1 MFSDACVS
9 HFSLKIET
17 KKNKNMNFYDIFE
30 EDLFKVEE
38 RLEAER
44 DSIGVFLSTLFKDEL
59 VVRKLGRVSNLNV
72 LQYLAS
78 RADAMQQKSE
88 NAGCRAQA
96 KHYKRTLVAVLRRAP
111 LPVLEHEDSKGN
123 TLLHYCALLGSYEAT
138 EILVEKKVKVARN
151 FEGVLAYAIC
161 TDPHT
166 KGLLRSYMRKC
177 QSRHST
183 SRFFESVK
191 KAKKIV
197 DSSSSEELSF
207 VDKKPAI
214 DFYKLN
220 VGENA
225 AGDAPASAEDTAIGF
240 VPPLSPKDRV
250 KAGMRDAN
258 GAYRFSTSNLR
269 TKCVGDLPIEEV
281 CIRRYPGRLYV
292 IFDRIL
298 GLECAKPGV
307 ESIFLVVRCSS
318 WLATT
323 SSHEASA
330 CVELREIVAVPIFRD
345 TSEISVDVCVRQ
357 NVRGSLGGI
366 LGISSV
372 KNKRIGG
379 FRVALNPGM
388 LGRCHNTVVKMECS
402 IVYSAY
408 HSTLLQM
415 LRRMFIGSKASTSSA
430 DLFFSYIA
438 EDELEHVE
446 APEPRCIETLF
457 DWLKVRKVSP
467 YVWFR
472 GFVNVRGEGGATTQ
486 LWKRRLV
493 KWQGIHLTVHNE
505 HSGASFGG
513 VNMTQVT
520 DFSTESGDPAT
531 LRNYVKLVLES
542 SVFEMSFDNSETYE
556 KFLGSL
562 KYFLEF

>member
-1 MFSDACVS
+1 
-9 HFSLKIET
+9 
-17 KKNKNMNFYDIFE
+17 MNFYDIFE
-30 EDLFKVEE
+30 ENVLKIEE

-44 DSIGVFLSTLFKDEL
+44 SNIDAFLSTLLKEEL

-72 LQYLAS
+72 PQYLVS
-78 RADAMQQKSE
+78 RADALYQRDEDPECS
-88 NAGCRAQA
+88 AQA
-96 KHYKRTLVAVLRRAP
+96 EHYKDALVAVLKRAS
-111 LPVLEHEDSKGN
+111 LSVLEHEDSKGN
-123 TLLHYCALLGSYEAT
+123 TLLHYCALLGNYEAM
-138 EILVEKKVKVARN
+138 EILVVKKVKVARN

-161 TDPHT
+161 TNPHT
-166 KGLLRSYMRKC
+166 RCLLRGYMRKY
-177 QSRHST
+177 QSKYST
-183 SRFFESVK
+183 SRFFETVK
-191 KAKKIV
+191 KAKKTV
-197 DSSSSEELSF
+197 DSSSSQELSF
-207 VDKKPAI
+207 ADKKPAI

-220 VGENA
+220 VCESA
-225 AGDAPASAEDTAIGF
+225 AGDAASVDDTMTGF
-240 VPPLSPKDRV
+240 VPLRFLKKRAKTGLGDVS
-250 KAGMRDAN
+250 
-258 GAYRFSTSNLR
+258 GAYRFCTSNLR

-281 CIRRYPGRLYV
+281 CIKRYPGRLYV

-298 GLECAKPGV
+298 GLECANPGV

-330 CVELREIVAVPIFRD
+330 CVELREIVTVPIFRD
-345 TSEISVDVCVRQ
+345 TNEISVDICVRQ
-357 NVRGSLGGI
+357 SVRGGFGGI

-379 FRVALNPGM
+379 FRVALNPGI
-388 LGRCHNTVVKMECS
+388 LGRCHNAVVKMECG
-402 IVYSAY
+402 IVYSTY

-415 LRRMFIGSKASTSSA
+415 LRRMFIGSKATTSSA
-430 DLFFSYIA
+430 DLFLSYIA

-446 APEPRCIETLF
+446 APEPRCIDTLL

-505 HSGASFGG
+505 HSGASFGEL
-513 VNMTQVT
+513 NMTQIT

-531 LRNYVKLVLES
+531 LRNYVKLVLKS
-542 SVFEMSFDNSETYE
+542 SVFEMIFDNSETYE

>member
-1 MFSDACVS
+1 MNLCEIFDEDL
-9 HFSLKIET
+9 LKI
-17 KKNKNMNFYDIFE
+17 
-30 EDLFKVEE
+30 EE
-38 RLEAER
+38 RLEAEK
-44 DSIGVFLSTLFKDEL
+44 SNMSAFLGTLVKEEL
-59 VVRKLGRVSNLNV
+59 VVRKLGRVSSLNV
-72 LQYLAS
+72 PQYLAS
-78 RADAMQQKSE
+78 RADALQQRSE
-88 NAGCRAQA
+88 DAECRAQA
-96 KHYKRTLVAVLRRAP
+96 EHYKRALVAVLRRAP
-111 LPVLEHEDSKGN
+111 LPVLEHEDTKGN
-123 TLLHYCALLGSYEAT
+123 TLLHYCALLGSYEAM
-138 EILVEKKVKVARN
+138 EILVERKVKVARN
-151 FEGVLAYAIC
+151 FEGVLAYAVC
-161 TDPHT
+161 SDPHT
-166 KGLLRSYMRKC
+166 KGLLRGYMRKY
-177 QSRHST
+177 QSRHSA

-191 KAKKIV
+191 KTKKAV
-197 DSSSSEELSF
+197 DSSSSQELSF

-220 VGENA
+220 VGESSAVDA
-225 AGDAPASAEDTAIGF
+225 AESAESTATGF
-240 VPPLSPKDRV
+240 VPLQCLENGA
-250 KAGMRDAN
+250 KAGPRDAS
-258 GAYRFSTSNLR
+258 GTYRFSTSNLR

-307 ESIFLVVRCSS
+307 ESVFLVVRCSS

-330 CVELREIVAVPIFRD
+330 CVELREIVAVPVFRD
-345 TSEISVDVCVRQ
+345 TSEISVDVCVKQ
-357 NVRGSLGGI
+357 SVRGGLGGI
-366 LGISSV
+366 LGISSA

-402 IVYSAY
+402 IAYSTH

-430 DLFFSYIA
+430 DLFLSYIA

-457 DWLKVRKVSP
+457 DWLKVRKVTP

-505 HSGASFGG
+505 HSGASFGE
-513 VNMTQVT
+513 VNMTQVA

-542 SVFEMSFDNSETYE
+542 SVFEMSFDNAETYE